1 MPEEQEN
8 PIERRESGG
17 GIGRRSDITRR
28 GMNAANYV
36 RGLAA
41 KPETE
46 REVSATTPG
55 YSFEF
60 LRKWGTRSEED
71 GQFNCPAGLAI
82 DGDGNVYVAERYN
95 NRIQVF
101 DLQGRFLRKWGTEG
115 EEDGQFS
122 EPVGLAIGGDG
133 NVYVAD
139 TSNHRIQVF
148 DIQGRFLRK
157 WGTRGKEG
165 GEFIYPRGLAID
177 GDGNVYVADCLN
189 HRIQVFRRVLLNG

>member
-1 MPEEQEN
+1 MPEEKEN
-8 PIERRESGG
+8 QIERREPG
-17 GIGRRSDITRR
+17 GIGRRSDVARR

-60 LRKWGTRSEED
+60 LRKWGT
-71 GQFNCPAGLAI
+71 
-82 DGDGNVYVAERYN
+82 Y
-95 NRIQVF
+95 
-101 DLQGRFLRKWGTEG
+101 G

-122 EPVGLAIGGDG
+122 EPVGLAIDGDG

-139 TSNHRIQVF
+139 TRNHRIQVF
-148 DIQGRFLRK
+148 KR
-157 WGTRGKEG
+157 
-165 GEFIYPRGLAID
+165 
-177 GDGNVYVADCLN
+177 VAS
-189 HRIQVFRRVLLNG
+189 IG